1 MCFSKPYFPFSGY
14 ACVEISYKKCQ
25 VERYHIRILWI
36 IFEVFATNFSHTLI
50 FVGYSI
56 IVRGSREGQGV
67 IRTPWKIQQVIKFT
81 QLMQAQPPPPFPRQ
95 DYPLDI
101 LPTPSWKLNPR
112 VFKYPLLAFKTKKNK
127 NKQIQKLK
135 TKTPPEINK
144 RKTQQKLKMK
154 PKIKNKYS
162 SNPTSKILAIIC
174 WGRKGL
180 GKGLIFLSENY
191 DFNKYFGNEN

>member
-1 MCFSKPYFPFSGY
+1 MDLERGWGDSNPLENSTSYQIHIVNVGVAPTSISQTKLPFGY
-14 ACVEISYKKCQ
+14 P
-25 VERYHIRILWI
+25 
-36 IFEVFATNFSHTLI
+36 SH
-50 FVGYSI
+50 
-56 IVRGSREGQGV
+56 
-67 IRTPWKIQQVIKFT
+67 
-81 QLMQAQPPPPFPRQ
+81 
-95 DYPLDI
+95 
-101 LPTPSWKLNPR
+101 PSWKLNPR
-112 VFKYPLLAFKTKKNK
+112 VFKYPLLTFKTKKKNK
-127 NKQIQKLK
+127 KQIQKLK

-144 RKTQQKLKMK
+144 RKTQQKLKMN

>member
-1 MCFSKPYFPFSGY
+1 M
-14 ACVEISYKKCQ
+14 
-25 VERYHIRILWI
+25 
-36 IFEVFATNFSHTLI
+36 
-50 FVGYSI
+50 
-56 IVRGSREGQGV
+56 
-67 IRTPWKIQQVIKFT
+67 IRTPWKIQQAIKFT
-81 QLMQAQPPPPFPRQ
+81 KIHLNFPDKITLWISSPP
-95 DYPLDI
+95 L
-101 LPTPSWKLNPR
+101 LAWKLNPR
-112 VFKYPLLAFKTKKNK
+112 VFKYPLLTFKTKKNK
-127 NKQIQKLK
+127 KQIQKLK